1 MLSIVNFYDFRSY
14 SITDYIG
21 GGMAV
26 SMAIFTLG
34 FIGIVTILLKFKG
47 TKRLPEEAY
56 EKKFSSISSDLSKKG
71 VIGNYWQVFIL
82 IRWVLVSC
90 SLVFL
95 KNYPEF

>member
-1 MLSIVNFYDFRSY
+1 
-14 SITDYIG
+14 
-21 GGMAV
+21 MAV
-26 SMAIFTLG
+26 TMTILTLG
-34 FIGIVTILLKFKG
+34 FIGIVIILLKFKG
-47 TKRLPEEAY
+47 TSRLPEEAY
-56 EKKFSSISSDLSKKG
+56 EKKFSSITSDFSKKG